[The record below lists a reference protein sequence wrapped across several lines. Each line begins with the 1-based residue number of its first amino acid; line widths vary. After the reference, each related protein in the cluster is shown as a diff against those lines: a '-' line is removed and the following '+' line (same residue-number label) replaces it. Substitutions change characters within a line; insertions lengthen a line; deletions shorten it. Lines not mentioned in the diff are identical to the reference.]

1 VAGVITA
8 IALGNPGRGYTTP
21 PTVTI
26 TGGGG
31 AGATAVTT
39 ITEAELTNAVSVFR
53 RFTVTVD
60 RYFNEPYEKLYIKA
74 MPPQA
79 DRDLIDQLV
88 QNQDIIPESVVYRA
102 DDSNFGVAQSV
113 IYDHAYGLNT
123 ASLEAYVTS
132 LDINHYWKNLTLGQV
147 KTARALRP
155 DGTVLYEVVYS
166 EIIDNLVNNDGESVS
181 KEVMLPFPVN
191 AGDSTEIA
199 EVYPNSLINMRDQVI
214 DTVGQIAP
222 PLIPVLPLWM
232 TSKQANG
239 RVLGF
244 TPAWVI
250 AYVKPGESG
259 RVAYNIQEIFGDQ
272 LNLVDYK
279 VDRYELD
286 RSQTYQ
292 WDEINKDWLPQP
304 PVATTFDLFQQ
315 PAQLVAWQNNSAQT
329 VIWDNISNVPV
340 FWLTPSQGLPQTGT
354 VFDGGSTRFIT
365 PTVQWRATDEFDKY
379 LVFPRINIL
388 E

>member
-1 VAGVITA
+1 
-8 IALGNPGRGYTTP
+8 
-21 PTVTI
+21 
-26 TGGGG
+26 
-31 AGATAVTT
+31 
-39 ITEAELTNAVSVFR
+39 
-53 RFTVTVD
+53 
-60 RYFNEPYEKLYIKA
+60 
-74 MPPQA
+74 
-79 DRDLIDQLV
+79 
-88 QNQDIIPESVVYRA
+88 
-102 DDSNFGVAQSV
+102 
-113 IYDHAYGLNT
+113 
-123 ASLEAYVTS
+123 
-132 LDINHYWKNLTLGQV
+132 
-147 KTARALRP
+147 
-155 DGTVLYEVVYS
+155 
-166 EIIDNLVNNDGESVS
+166 VS
-181 KEVMLPFPVN
+181 KDVRLPFPVN
-191 AGDSTEIA
+191 ASDSTEIE

-222 PLIPVLPLWM
+222 PLIPVLPAWM
-232 TSKQANG
+232 TSKQPNG

-250 AYVKPGESG
+250 AYVKPGESD

-292 WDEINKDWLPQP
+292 WDEQDDQWLPQP
-304 PVATTFDLFQQ
+304 PAATTFDTFQQ
-315 PAQLVAWQNNSAQT
+315 PAQLVDWQNNATQEIT
-329 VIWDNISNVPV
+329 WRNIGNLPV

-379 LVFPRINIL
+379 LVFPRTNIL

>member
-1 VAGVITA
+1 
-8 IALGNPGRGYTTP
+8 
-21 PTVTI
+21 
-26 TGGGG
+26 
-31 AGATAVTT
+31 
-39 ITEAELTNAVSVFR
+39 
-53 RFTVTVD
+53 
-60 RYFNEPYEKLYIKA
+60 
-74 MPPQA
+74 MPPEQ
-79 DRDLIDQLV
+79 DRALIDQLT
-88 QNQDIIPESVVYRA
+88 QNQDIIPQSVVYRA
-102 DDSNFGVAQSV
+102 DDPNFGVAQSV
-113 IYDHAYGLNT
+113 VYDHAYGLNT
-123 ASLEAYVTS
+123 ESLETYVAS
-132 LDINHYWKNLTLGQV
+132 LDINHYWKNLTLGQIR
-147 KTARALRP
+147 TAQALRP

-166 EIIDNLVNNDGESVS
+166 EIIDNLVNNTGESVS
-181 KEVMLPFPVN
+181 KEVRLPFPVN

-222 PLIPVLPLWM
+222 PLIPVLPGWM
-232 TSKQANG
+232 TSKQVNG

-250 AYVKPGESG
+250 AYVKPGESD
-259 RVAYNIQEIFGDQ
+259 RVAYNIREIFGDQ

-292 WDEINKDWLPQP
+292 WDEQDDQWLPQP
-304 PVATTFDLFQQ
+304 PAATTFDTFQQ
-315 PAQLVAWQNNSAQT
+315 PAQLVDWQNNATQEIT
-329 VIWDNISNVPV
+329 WRNISNLPV
-340 FWLTPSQGLPQTGT
+340 FWLTPSQGLPQIGT